1 MRDMRKYQIPKVPK
15 KKVGPT
21 FVRNRSYKKLLANQ
35 DLSSKY
41 GYMKERL
48 TDLTASVFSFSR
60 DLNVILSVGISFLR
74 ASQWQTH
81 SFNTIEDKN
90 GSLQSWD
97 CGQETPVG

>member
-1 MRDMRKYQIPKVPK
+1 MLDLRLYVTEVIK
-15 KKVGPT
+15 
-21 FVRNRSYKKLLANQ
+21 KKLLANQ

-90 GSLQSWD
+90 GSLQIMRLWPRNT
-97 CGQETPVG
+97 CGINKFVIPEPLVKG